1 MTHTKTL
8 ACATALMMILGSA
21 AYAQTTSPSTT
32 SPSTGSSGLSPTA
45 EECKTAAKMNLPEC
59 QKYRNQA
66 QMPGSSSSGTA
77 GATGTT
83 GSGTSSSGS
92 STSSGSMGTTGS
104 SGTTK

>member
-8 ACATALMMILGSA
+8 ACATALMMVLGSA

-32 SPSTGSSGLSPTA
+32 PGTGSSGLSPTA
-45 EECKTAAKMNLPEC
+45 EECKTAAKMSLPEC

-66 QMPGSSSSGTA
+66 QMPGSS
-77 GATGTT
+77 TGTT
-83 GSGTSSSGS
+83 GSSTGSG
-92 STSSGSMGTTGS
+92 TSSGSMGTTGS